1 MNLKGF
7 ERQAC
12 CCVSD
17 TEKAI
22 GQISHFGTI
31 GPTGRWNETD
41 ESLAYIAHQVHS
53 TQKALLPFRSGQR
66 LALHQQ
72 ITARPTQQH
81 RLLFLAIDPVEGG
94 DSPFAG
100 SLIAR
105 LRRVPEVDMATARA
119 RVAIHELDRCRRATG
134 RRLLVHRNTAN
145 ETHRQHKTDRNSET
159 KYIIHRLK
167 PWHCVDR

>member
-31 GPTGRWNETD
+31 GPTGLWNETD
-41 ESLAYIAHQVHS
+41 ESLAYLAHVVRSTWKAFLRFHS
-53 TQKALLPFRSGQR
+53 DQHLP
-66 LALHQQ
+66 LHQQ
-72 ITARPTQQH
+72 VTTRSTQQG

-119 RVAIHELDRCRRATG
+119 RVAIHEFDRCRRATG
-134 RRLLVHRNTAN
+134 RRLLVHRNTAH
-145 ETHRQHKTDRNSET
+145 ETHGQHKTDRNSET

-167 PWHCVDR
+167 PWHCVHG